1 MRRIVGSLS
10 AVLFACTSSTVIT
23 ALPAGASVA
32 AIDAVTC
39 SSYSWNYRRVFN
51 NPPVISAPITCTAT
65 GGVAP
70 YTYNWLNVGGDQVT
84 KPTSQFA
91 NSTSFKRGVANGGD
105 WISYWRLYAFD
116 SVGSIA
122 ASPLVTVEVEWE
134 NGQ

>member
-1 MRRIVGSLS
+1 MRRIVGRLC
-10 AVLFACTSSTVIT
+10 AVLFASISLTVIN

-39 SSYSWNYRRVFN
+39 SSYSWTYRRVFN
-51 NPPVISAPITCTAT
+51 HPPVFSPPITCTVT

-84 KPTSQFA
+84 KPTSQSS

-122 ASPLVTVEVEWE
+122 ASPLVTVEIEWE